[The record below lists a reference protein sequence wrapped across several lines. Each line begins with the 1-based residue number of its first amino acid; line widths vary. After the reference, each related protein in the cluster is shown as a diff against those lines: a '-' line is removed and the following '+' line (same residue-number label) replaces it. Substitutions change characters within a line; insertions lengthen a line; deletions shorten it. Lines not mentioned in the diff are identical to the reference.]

1 LGTASGAMKTCAL
14 CKKEIPPGEEEY
26 LRLAAKENILLPCK
40 VCLKELKM
48 KIRKR
53 DRRKK

>member
-1 LGTASGAMKTCAL
+1 MGTASGAMKTCAL